1 MEKQPPKR
9 IPKNSIVRSDAK
21 AEATSLLHR
30 ILSEIITKRY
40 IAVKKAELHGNERR
54 LLSIDCRNMTTVVID
69 SIKNRVVHGFKAAK
83 NFINYGKLE
92 ADHVGYF
99 LEYG

>member
-1 MEKQPPKR
+1 
-9 IPKNSIVRSDAK
+9 
-21 AEATSLLHR
+21 
-30 ILSEIITKRY
+30 
-40 IAVKKAELHGNERR
+40 
-54 LLSIDCRNMTTVVID
+54 MTTVVID